1 MAAQYLEGFV
11 KYPEDLPCPQVDT
24 DLTPRERRYISDVGE
39 VKKLRRFQSTFQAE
53 RHRISFV
60 FTRAQAAAFMEW
72 YKEDIIE
79 GGAWFYADWPIL
91 HKEKRIAYRFVT
103 RPVWDFLARGVYHV
117 SATVELYERKVGKVA
132 NVYTSKIYPQYFSD
146 NIAATHITVSGRLPP
161 KYYHGDDI
169 TASHITIPE
178 VKMSGYIYSGYS
190 LSEDITSTHI
200 TIPNA
205 SMIKYIYT
213 NYALHDDIA
222 ATHITTAAEVTAR
235 RVEYERFVDD
245 IAASHITILAGE
257 MK

>member
-72 YKEDIIE
+72 YKEDIID

-103 RPVWDFLARGVYHV
+103 RPVWEFLARGVYHLY
-117 SATVELYERKVGKVA
+117 ATVELYERKVGKVA
-132 NVYTSKIYPQYFSD
+132 NVYTSKIYPLYFSD
-146 NIAATHITVSGRLPP
+146 TITSAHDSIEDGSIPP
-161 KYYHGDDI
+161 KYNLSDDI
-169 TASHITIPE
+169 SAYTFIAEGT
-178 VKMSGYIYSGYS
+178 KSGYIYSKYAFADDVSSYTIIDAATMKRWIYS
-190 LSEDITSTHI
+190 
-200 TIPNA
+200 
-205 SMIKYIYT
+205 
-213 NYALHDDIA
+213 NYALDDDIA
-222 ATHITTAAEVTAR
+222 SSHTTITSGEITQK
-235 RVEYERFVDD
+235 RVAYDKITDD
-245 IAASHITILAGE
+245 LTSSHSIIVSGEIL
-257 MK
+257 